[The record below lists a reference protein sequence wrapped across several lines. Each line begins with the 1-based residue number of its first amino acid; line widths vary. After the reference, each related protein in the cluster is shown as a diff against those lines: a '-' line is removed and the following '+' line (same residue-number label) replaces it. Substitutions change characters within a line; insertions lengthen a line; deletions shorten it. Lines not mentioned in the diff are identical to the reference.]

1 MSLIK
6 IENLTFAYPGS
17 FDNVFENA
25 NVQLDSDWKLG
36 FVGRNGRGKTTLLRL
51 LLGEFEYRGRIVSS
65 VDFEYFPYEIGDR
78 SQMTLDALAAVCP
91 AAQEW
96 EIVREVSLLDVDPE
110 GLYRPFDTLSNGEQ
124 TKALLAAL
132 FLNPNR
138 FLLIDEPTNHLDMA
152 ARETVAD
159 YLNRKKGF
167 ILVSHDRAFL
177 DACVDHILSINKADI
192 EVRQCNFSVWLE
204 NFENQQKLETEQ
216 NEILRKDIK
225 RLKQAARR
233 TADWSDKVER
243 SKIGAGDKGR
253 VGHMAAKMMQRSKN
267 LQNRQ
272 MKAVEEKSKLLK
284 NVEYDEQLKIHPL
297 NYHSARLA
305 ELYQVSVTYDGKA
318 VNRPVSFTVN
328 SGERIFL
335 TGKNGSGKSSLLKLF
350 FDESVTYEGTVAK
363 GSGLIVSVIP
373 QDTSA
378 LAGSVDDYA
387 AERKIDRVL
396 FKAILQKLGFRRIQF
411 EKDMREYSAGQK
423 KKVYIAASLCDRAHL
438 YVWDEPLN
446 YIDIYSRRQ
455 IEKLIT
461 AYQPTMLL
469 VEHDKAFQQAVA
481 TKVIEL

>member
-1 MSLIK
+1 M
-6 IENLTFAYPGS
+6 
-17 FDNVFENA
+17 
-25 NVQLDSDWKLG
+25 
-36 FVGRNGRGKTTLLRL
+36 
-51 LLGEFEYRGRIVSS
+51 
-65 VDFEYFPYEIGDR
+65 
-78 SQMTLDALAAVCP
+78 
-91 AAQEW
+91 
-96 EIVREVSLLDVDPE
+96 
-110 GLYRPFDTLSNGEQ
+110 
-124 TKALLAAL
+124 
-132 FLNPNR
+132 
-138 FLLIDEPTNHLDMA
+138 
-152 ARETVAD
+152 
-159 YLNRKKGF
+159 
-167 ILVSHDRAFL
+167 
-177 DACVDHILSINKADI
+177 
-192 EVRQCNFSVWLE
+192 
-204 NFENQQKLETEQ
+204 
-216 NEILRKDIK
+216 
-225 RLKQAARR
+225 
-233 TADWSDKVER
+233 
-243 SKIGAGDKGR
+243 
-253 VGHMAAKMMQRSKN
+253 
-267 LQNRQ
+267 QNRQ

-305 ELYQVSVTYDGKA
+305 ELYQVSVTYDRKA